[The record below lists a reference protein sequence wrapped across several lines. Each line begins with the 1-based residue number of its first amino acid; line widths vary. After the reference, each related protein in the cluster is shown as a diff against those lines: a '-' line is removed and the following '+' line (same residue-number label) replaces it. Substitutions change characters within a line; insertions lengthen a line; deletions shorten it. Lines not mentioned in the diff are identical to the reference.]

1 MMNRNDAPVN
11 LELPLHCVTEAR
23 PPQRAPSEGDT
34 STDDIQTPSLNCALP
49 AAIDKITQDT
59 WDHSGGS
66 NESHSALFTD
76 PQKSSIQSP
85 DGGENPAGCNVSPS
99 TLQSQVDTA
108 IKTVE
113 GTEIQVDE
121 KVEGK
126 EVGELLLQS
135 ESVAPKENIVEME
148 TKSADLHV
156 TDHTETEKTKDAA
169 GKCADVID
177 VDATAKEA
185 EKMKMVEEGVSEL
198 HDPKSNSS
206 KPDIPIPE
214 NANLSDFQE
223 IHKPVT
229 KVISIAE
236 LLRSQIKA
244 LDSTLANSLTTL
256 PLHADLVQDPTTA
269 TETDDSKRK
278 AEVKK
283 SARKNGLKIDEIPPR
298 NIKETLMEVYHQ
310 LNKTDLEL
318 IRLTQTQDATSPPV
332 QALQK
337 AVVIPPISV
346 VDTGKTRSENV
357 KHNTLSTSEDKLT
370 HRSNMAE
377 NVGHISGTPLTVK
390 PVKARS
396 QESNI
401 TVLEHAKDEPVRGK
415 DMGFIQKM
423 TPEIKAK
430 TGTNET
436 FLYPQKMEED
446 NIKPSSLQSVQR
458 FPTKSMPGT
467 ESNVQFTQQDSPMV
481 EVFSQNP
488 APEASPLLKRRS
500 CVSLIPSATA
510 QELASGA
517 RRKILIPKAKPEE
530 ASEATSPVAS
540 QTEKK
545 EVSTPSSK
553 LSPSPPTLSTSPNLP
568 RRSPLLQPPGELSS
582 PVERHSPLFSRRKM
596 APETQAP
603 SQPPS
608 EEIHSPKTEGKPPE
622 KNKQDPFKGKM
633 AFNSE

>member
-1 MMNRNDAPVN
+1 MNRNDAPVN
-11 LELPLHCVTEAR
+11 LELPLHCVMEAR
-23 PPQRAPSEGDT
+23 PPQRAPSERHT
-34 STDDIQTPSLNCALP
+34 STDDIQTPSLNCSLP
-49 AAIDKITQDT
+49 PAIDKMTQDT
-59 WDHSGGS
+59 WDHSRGS

-85 DGGENPAGCNVSPS
+85 GGGENPGGCNVSPNA
-99 TLQSQVDTA
+99 LQSQVDTA

-156 TDHTETEKTKDAA
+156 TDYTETEKTKDAE

-177 VDATAKEA
+177 VDATAKETD
-185 EKMKMVEEGVSEL
+185 KMKVVEEGVSEL
-198 HDPKSNSS
+198 HDPKSNTS
-206 KPDIPIPE
+206 KPAVPIPE
-214 NANLSDFQE
+214 NTNLSDFQE
-223 IHKPVT
+223 IKKPVT

-269 TETDDSKRK
+269 TQTDDSKRK

-283 SARKNGLKIDEIPPR
+283 SERKNGLKIDEIPPR

-318 IRLTQTQDATSPPV
+318 IRLNQTQDATSPPV

-337 AVVIPPISV
+337 PNVIPPISV
-346 VDTGKTRSENV
+346 VDTGKTCSENV
-357 KHNTLSTSEDKLT
+357 KRNTPSTSEDKLT
-370 HRSNMAE
+370 NRSNMAE
-377 NVGHISGTPLTVK
+377 DVGQISGTPPTVK

-396 QESNI
+396 RESNI
-401 TVLEHAKDEPVRGK
+401 TVLEHAKDEP
-415 DMGFIQKM
+415 
-423 TPEIKAK
+423 AK
-430 TGTNET
+430 TGTSET
-436 FLYPQKMEED
+436 LLDQQKMEED
-446 NIKPSSLQSVQR
+446 NAKPSSLQSVQR
-458 FPTKSMPGT
+458 FPIKSVPGT

-481 EVFSQNP
+481 EVFSRNP
-488 APEASPLLKRRS
+488 APEASPLLKRRN
-500 CVSLIPSATA
+500 CVSPIPSATA

-530 ASEATSPVAS
+530 ASEATPSVDI
-540 QTEKK
+540 QTQKK
-545 EVSTPSSK
+545 EVFTPSSK
-553 LSPSPPTLSTSPNLP
+553 LSPSPPTLSTSPSLP

-603 SQPPS
+603 SQQPS
-608 EEIHSPKTEGKPPE
+608 EEIHSSKTEGKPAE

-633 AFNSE
+633 AFKSEK